1 MTKNIVIKVGDFEIS
16 NDKKLVF
23 FGGPCQMETE
33 EHSLFMAKSIKEIC
47 DRLNMNFVFKT
58 SFDKANRTAATSKRG
73 MGIDAAV
80 DVFKEIKKQVGCP
93 IVTDFHTAE
102 QFKHPIVDTVD
113 VVQVPAFLCR
123 QTDLLQAAAE
133 TGKPVQIKKGQ
144 FISPRDTHN
153 IFGKMKYFGN
163 TKVILCDRGSCFGYN
178 ALVNDMTCYPIM
190 AETGC
195 PVCCDA
201 THSAQIPGG
210 GNGCSSG
217 NREMAEYIARAA
229 TAVGIAVMF
238 MEVHQD
244 PDKAPSDG
252 PNMIRLDQLERILK
266 KLLEIDAVIKVDK
279 KTTKRCRKN

>member
-1 MTKNIVIKVGDFEIS
+1 MTNNISIKVGNFEIS
-16 NDKKLVF
+16 NDKRMVF
-23 FGGPCQMETE
+23 FGGPCQMESE
-33 EHSLFMAKSIKEIC
+33 EHTLFMAKSIKEIC
-47 DRLNMNFVFKT
+47 DRLKINFIFKT
-58 SFDKANRTAATSKRG
+58 SFDKANRTTATSKRG

-80 DVFKEIKKQVGCP
+80 DVFKEVKRQVGCP

-102 QFKHPIVDTVD
+102 QYKHPIIDTVD

-123 QTDLLQAAAE
+123 QTDLLKAAAE

-163 TKVILCDRGSCFGYN
+163 TNVILCDRGTCFGYN
-178 ALVNDMTCYPIM
+178 ALINDMTCYPVM

-201 THSAQIPGG
+201 THSAQVPGG

-217 NREMAEYIARAA
+217 SREMAEHIARAA
-229 TAVGIAVMF
+229 TAVGIAAMF

-244 PDKAPSDG
+244 PDNAPSDG

-266 KLLEIDAVIKVDK
+266 KLMEIDAVIKAK
-279 KTTKRCRKN
+279 